1 MLETFEWIL
10 GLIVGYLI
18 ISPRLRHFLKKCV
31 LSWTRPN
38 QPVIPPISRLARLA
52 PIEAAIRSRRSKS
65 SGGMN
70 NAGQLEV
77 DDETLAKYLEN
88 PDVKVEG

>member
-1 MLETFEWIL
+1 MLETFEWLL
-10 GLIVGYLI
+10 GFMVGYLI
-18 ISPRLRHFLKKCV
+18 LSPRFRRFLKKCV
-31 LSWTRPN
+31 LSWRHPN
-38 QPVIPPISRLARLA
+38 QPIAPPSSPLPPI
-52 PIEAAIRSRRSKS
+52 EMAIRSRRSRS

-88 PDVKVEG
+88 PDVRVEG